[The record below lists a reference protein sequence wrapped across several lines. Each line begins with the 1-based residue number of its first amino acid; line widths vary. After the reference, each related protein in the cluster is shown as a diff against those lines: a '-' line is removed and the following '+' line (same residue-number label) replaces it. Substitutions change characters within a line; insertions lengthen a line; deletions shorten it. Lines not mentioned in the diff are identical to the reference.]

1 MLSTQYEVFYEV
13 ASHLSFSKAGKSLFL
28 TQPAVSKH
36 VKNLESQ
43 LGISLFDRNGSRIQ
57 LTTPGETLLKY
68 LHEAKI
74 VQKQIE
80 FDLAIMKNQQ
90 AAKGELA
97 IGASTTI
104 SLYTVPKIISQ
115 FHKLYP
121 NVKIQLMNRNSERI
135 IAALLNKEIDLG
147 IVEGVKKISS
157 ISYQYFTNDEIIPVC
172 SIHSPYASH
181 KLKFDDLKTVP
192 LALREQGS
200 GTLEVLSS
208 YLEKRRIRLRDLNVK
223 VKIGGTE
230 ALKNFLVEDICL
242 GFLPRKSVTKE
253 LATES
258 LMEVNI
264 DGFKISRKFYFIMRQ
279 GESQLG
285 VLKEFLKTAKSA
297 I

>member
-1 MLSTQYEVFYEV
+1 MLSIQYEVFYEV
-13 ASHLSFSKAGKSLFL
+13 ASLLSFSKAGKSLFL
-28 TQPAVSKH
+28 TQPAISKH
-36 VKNLESQ
+36 VKNLESH
-43 LGISLFDRNGSRIQ
+43 LGISLFDRNGNRIQ
-57 LTTPGETLLKY
+57 MTAPGETLFKY
-68 LHEAKI
+68 LHKAKI

-80 FDLAIMKNQQ
+80 FDLAIVKNQQ
-90 AAKGELA
+90 AAKGKLA

-104 SLYTVPKIISQ
+104 SLYTVPIIISQ

-135 IAALLNKEIDLG
+135 IEALLNKEIDLG
-147 IVEGVKKISS
+147 IVEGIKKISS

-200 GTLEVLSS
+200 GTLDALSG
-208 YLEKRRIRLRDLNVK
+208 YLEKRSVRLRDLNVK

-242 GFLPRKSVTKE
+242 GFLPRKSVSKE
-253 LATES
+253 LVAKS
-258 LMEVNI
+258 LKEVNI
-264 DGFKISRKFYFIMRQ
+264 DGLKISRKFYFIMRQ

-285 VLKEFLKTAKSA
+285 VLKEFMKTAKSTV
-297 I
+297 